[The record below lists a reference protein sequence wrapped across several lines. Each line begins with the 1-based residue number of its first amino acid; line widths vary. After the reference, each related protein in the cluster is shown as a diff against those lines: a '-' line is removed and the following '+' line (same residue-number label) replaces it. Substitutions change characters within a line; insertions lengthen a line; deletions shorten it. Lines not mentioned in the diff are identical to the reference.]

1 MKKWI
6 LISLLACASM
16 AHAIE
21 QDEKKAVETICE
33 NKVST
38 QSNIRQLSDY
48 ELLRAWNSLLTD
60 PRLNTF
66 KTPRQIEIWLNDQTD
81 CDSWAPRVYVLEV
94 KWMLQEAFGRN
105 MWPALEKMQ
114 NGNIRMNGRGVLEEK
129 VNNKAWTPWNTYRK

>member
-21 QDEKKAVETICE
+21 QDKKKAVETICE

-38 QSNIRQLSDY
+38 QPYIRQLSDY
-48 ELLRAWNSLLTD
+48 ELLRAWNSLLSD
-60 PRLNTF
+60 PRLSTF

-81 CDSWAPRVYVLEV
+81 CDSWAPRVYILEV

-114 NGNIRMNGRGVLEEK
+114 NGSIRMNSQGVLEEK

>member
-1 MKKWI
+1 MRKWI

-38 QSNIRQLSDY
+38 QPYIRQLSDY
-48 ELLRAWNSLLTD
+48 ELLRAWNSLLSD
-60 PRLNTF
+60 PRLSTF

-81 CDSWAPRVYVLEV
+81 CDSWASKVYILEV

-114 NGNIRMNGRGVLEEK
+114 NGSIRMNRQGVLEEK

>member
-1 MKKWI
+1 MRKWI

-21 QDEKKAVETICE
+21 QDDKKAVETICE

-38 QSNIRQLSDY
+38 QPYIRQLSDY
-48 ELLRAWNSLLTD
+48 ELLRAWNSLLAD
-60 PRLNTF
+60 SRLNTF

-81 CDSWAPRVYVLEV
+81 CDSWAPRVYILEV

-114 NGNIRMNGRGVLEEK
+114 NGHIRMNGQGVLEEK
-129 VNNKAWTPWNTYRK
+129 VNNKSWTPWNTYRK

>member
-1 MKKWI
+1 MRKWI

-38 QSNIRQLSDY
+38 QPYIRQLSDY
-48 ELLRAWNSLLTD
+48 ELLRAWNSLLSD
-60 PRLNTF
+60 PRLSAF

-81 CDSWAPRVYVLEV
+81 CDSWASKVYILEV

-114 NGNIRMNGRGVLEEK
+114 NGNIRMNGQGVLEEK